1 MTVTR
6 MKRMKPN
13 VPLHAGAI
21 ALAVL
26 GPFLMLGG
34 LVAHAWIPA
43 CVGAALVF
51 LGKLPW
57 LYVSERHVGVKRED
71 VDVEANEGGLVI
83 DGKER
88 IAASEITEAVMWPNA
103 TEGQRP
109 TVRVRTGKWLPAVEL
124 EVATWDEGQSI
135 LRAIGFD
142 AAHKPAKF
150 TTFMPKLFLWGQ
162 IGVIGLPMAVMSVL
176 FFVLHRH
183 PHSYEL
189 AAYMMSSMA
198 AAVAAIRIPRHI
210 EVRPDALAMRFMRWE
225 ERIPWTDVESI
236 TRSFNSGTIKL
247 KSGRT
252 IELRG
257 VGTAASTL
265 PEGQRGDDALTE
277 RVIEAHAAATTT
289 TTTKALVERP
299 RATVSALPETVTVLH
314 ARIWAWVVTYALFT
328 AAVIALFAGRH
339 QHWAP
344 MVAAPAFLAGFAF
357 QIFATFRPN
366 RLTRGHVE
374 QRPEGL
380 AIGDRVIVR
389 DTIENAYV
397 QPALAI
403 SPLQPKVY
411 KNRPR
416 VVFVGR
422 KRRHSID
429 VLVEN
434 EGEGNALLRA
444 LALDPTHAVAS
455 FTARSGL
462 IDNSAA
468 QVVLFM
474 LLMGGTR
481 LIPRVHGAARWALVA
496 ATIFAL
502 VNALWP
508 TKIRVGADGILVK
521 TLRKKTF
528 HAYADIESADAS
540 GNGVVLV
547 LRSGKRVS
555 IATTPVRGNASTTRD
570 ALLKR
575 ISDGLAAA
583 RGTNEDLGRLLAR
596 EGRTAHDWLTSL
608 RALGA
613 GQASGYRVAS
623 VDAQKLW
630 AVVEDA
636 SAKPEARA
644 SAAAALRVADEAS
657 TARLRAAAEATA
669 SPKLRVALEVATTND
684 DAALEQALAEC
695 AEGEDERA
703 REA

>member
-1 MTVTR
+1 MTLTR
-6 MKRMKPN
+6 LKPN
-13 VPLHAGAI
+13 VALHAGAI

-26 GPFLMLGG
+26 GPILMLGG

-57 LYVSERHVGVKRED
+57 LWVSERQVGVRREQ
-71 VDVEANEGGLVI
+71 VEVEASESGLVI

-88 IAASEITEAVMWPNA
+88 IPASAITEAVMWPNA
-103 TEGQRP
+103 SSGQKP
-109 TVRVRTGKWLPAVEL
+109 TVRVRTGRWLPAAEL
-124 EVATWDEGQSI
+124 EVATWEEGQGI

-142 AAHKPAKF
+142 AAHKPASF
-150 TTFMPKLFLWGQ
+150 TTLMPKLLVWGQ
-162 IGVIGLPMAVMSVL
+162 IGVIALPAAIMSVL

-183 PHSYEL
+183 PHSTEL
-189 AAYMMSSMA
+189 LAYMTSPMA
-198 AAVAAIRIPRHI
+198 AAIAAIRIPRHI
-210 EVRPDALAMRFMRWE
+210 EVRPDALVMRFLRRE
-225 ERIPWTDVESI
+225 ERIPWSDVESI

-257 VGTAASTL
+257 VGAAASAL

-289 TTTKALVERP
+289 TLAARP
-299 RATVSALPETVTVLH
+299 RATASAALPESVTVLH
-314 ARIWAWVVTYALFT
+314 PRTWAWVVTYALYT
-328 AAVIALFAGRH
+328 AAVITLAVARHH

-344 MVAAPAFLAGFAF
+344 WIAAPAFLVGFAF
-357 QIFATFRPN
+357 QMFAMLRPN
-366 RLTRGHVE
+366 RLAKEHVE
-374 QRPEGL
+374 ARPEGL

-403 SPLQPKVY
+403 SPLQPAVY
-411 KNRPR
+411 KDHPR

-429 VLVEN
+429 VLVDD
-434 EGEGNALLRA
+434 EGQGNALLRA
-444 LALDPTHAVAS
+444 LALDPAHAVAS
-455 FTARSGL
+455 FTARSGI

-468 QVVLFM
+468 QLVLFM

-481 LIPRVHGAARWALVA
+481 LIPRVHGPARWALVA
-496 ATIFAL
+496 ATVFAL

-508 TKIRVGADGILVK
+508 TKIRVGADGVLVK

-528 HAYADIESADAS
+528 YAYADIESADAS
-540 GNGVVLV
+540 GNGVVLA

-555 IATTPVRGNASTTRD
+555 IATTPVRGNASGTRD

-575 ISDGLAAA
+575 ISDGLAVA
-583 RGTNEDLGRLLAR
+583 RGANEDLGRLLAR
-596 EGRTAHDWLTSL
+596 EGRTAHEWLAAL

-613 GQASGYRVAS
+613 GQASSYRVAS

-636 SAKPEARA
+636 TAKPEARA
-644 SAAAALRVADEAS
+644 SAAAALRVSDEAS
-657 TARLRAAAEATA
+657 TARLRAAADATA
-669 SPKLRVALEVATTND
+669 SPKLRVALEAATTND

-695 AEGEDERA
+695 AELESESSA
-703 REA
+703 